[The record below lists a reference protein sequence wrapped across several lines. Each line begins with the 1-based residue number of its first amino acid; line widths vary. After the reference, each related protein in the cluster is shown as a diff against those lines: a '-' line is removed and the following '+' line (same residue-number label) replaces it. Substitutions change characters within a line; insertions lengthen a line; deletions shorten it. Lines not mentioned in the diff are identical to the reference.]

1 MKSRHQQDGVAR
13 DVSRYARLLVALVA
27 ALAVVVA
34 VTACGSSSSSSSGSS
49 EAASSGGESATGSE
63 GGSSEE
69 GESALASVGGEREKT
84 LYLINPFDANP
95 WAKAYAEAFMPVL
108 EGKGV
113 KVTRLTNEFDPV
125 KESEEFDQAISE
137 NPGAIATFAA
147 DGKAVVPS
155 IKRAEAAGIPVFNLT
170 ANIDPAAK
178 SALASNIISNA
189 SQLGTIA
196 GELLVEGM
204 EEAGFKEGNI
214 LALTG
219 VATQSVVIEEM
230 AALEKQLAKTPQYKI
245 VETQDTQWDQAKAE
259 TLASQA
265 FAKYANQ
272 GGIQGVYGS
281 NDANVAGAIQA
292 GKKLGLKFGGKG
304 GIVAV
309 GSTCFPVGHEN
320 IEAGLQYGTVSEG
333 PKEEGAD
340 SAELIA
346 KWFAGESIPANVEL
360 EEHAITQ
367 KNLATEGK
375 SCLF

>member
-1 MKSRHQQDGVAR
+1 MKDSDGHAASRL
-13 DVSRYARLLVALVA
+13 SRLLVALAVA
-27 ALAVVVA
+27 MVVVVG
-34 VTACGSSSSSSSGSS
+34 VTACGSSSSSSSSS
-49 EAASSGGESATGSE
+49 GGGESAGGGGSAE
-63 GGSSEE
+63 GGE
-69 GESALASVGGEREKT
+69 GESSLAAAGGERDKT
-84 LYLINPFDANP
+84 IFLINPFDANP
-95 WAKAYAEAFMPVL
+95 WAKAYAEAFIPAL
-108 EGKGV
+108 EAKGV

-189 SQLGTIA
+189 KELGSKA
-196 GELLVEGM
+196 GELLVEGL

-219 VATQSVVIEEM
+219 VATQSVVIEQM
-230 AALEKQLAKTPQYKI
+230 AALEEVLAKTPQYKI

-272 GGIQGVYGS
+272 GGIQGVFGS

-292 GKKLGLKFGGKG
+292 GKKLGLKFGGKE

-309 GSTCFPVGHEN
+309 GAACFPVGYEN
-320 IEAGLQYGTVSEG
+320 IAAGLQYGSVSEF
-333 PKEEGAD
+333 PKEEGAN

-346 KWFAGESIPANVEL
+346 KWFNGESIPANVEL
-360 EEHAITQ
+360 EEKTVD
-367 KNLATEGK
+367 KENLESTGK
-375 SCLF
+375 GCQF